1 MYKESASRI
10 SHNIKR
16 DEVMTTQLELR
27 LKYQT
32 ARQARNASKDN
43 DTWDYYQKELE
54 DIIQQ
59 LADRRKK

>member
-1 MYKESASRI
+1 
-10 SHNIKR
+10 
-16 DEVMTTQLELR
+16 MTTQLELR